1 MTIGFGFKNRA
12 LWPCVFSKFV
22 IQSATMREQDLRL
35 GYKPTFPCWASV
47 FHFFFPLFI
56 LCQQQRDSTL
66 NATAV
71 LGIRTWR
78 RPHTPSLA
86 AAIFLFL
93 HCHKGSSSSSS
104 KHWSKFIKVSFK
116 ARLRQLAYL
125 QRQWNIWWSDNARI
139 IFCLLMRP
147 PVDFSE
153 LGGLKIKW
161 YWEKIKIEHGNTA
174 ATFIYLIVFNVV
186 LVL

>member
-1 MTIGFGFKNRA
+1 MNSCWPWVQYWTFFPHTFSHVIIIACFKECLKLRWRIFDYCFWFKEQSPLTLCAQQICNSISNHEGTRPQIRLQA
-12 LWPCVFSKFV
+12 NISMSSLCFS
-22 IQSATMREQDLRL
+22 
-35 GYKPTFPCWASV
+35 
-47 FHFFFPLFI
+47 FFFPLFI
-56 LCQQQRDSTL
+56 LCQQQRDGTL

-125 QRQWNIWWSDNARI
+125 QRQ
-139 IFCLLMRP
+139 
-147 PVDFSE
+147 
-153 LGGLKIKW
+153 
-161 YWEKIKIEHGNTA
+161 
-174 ATFIYLIVFNVV
+174 
-186 LVL
+186 